1 MISLLLNI
9 LILSVAGLS
18 IATLPQSIGA
28 IVFVSLDHFLV
39 TLIAVCPIALF
50 SLNALPEKF
59 RHWCNWLFTV
69 LALIASFFMMNKL
82 TVSSENGMNQASLLF
97 VQMLIA
103 FILAGSLGRK
113 LMSLIKR
120 LQWQSTDNENTAFN
134 LKTGLGIYLLA
145 ATVIPFM
152 HTQFLVTY
160 HQTQFQEAMNHQRI
174 EKARINAR
182 DWIRLAP
189 QAKWNSLKVTTVYKD
204 LQKQCDALKQQL
216 SRFGSEV
223 RSDQIGARIQMHLH
237 LDQNENAIELIQ
249 PLLNSSQAALAWDTY
264 GLILQRE
271 EKWHES
277 LDAYSI
283 ALKLWQNNADNP
295 QALAGLTSAYRG
307 IALAEKQIGQ
317 TTEAEAAYQKLIT
330 LAPTAENHFLLAR
343 YYEEKQQSELAM
355 KHANRAATL
364 APEQFAVPAQK
375 LIDMM
380 KSSHF
385 GCFRIYRSSQPGT
398 SLP

>member
-204 LQKQCDALKQQL
+204 LQKQCDALKQ
-216 SRFGSEV
+216 
-223 RSDQIGARIQMHLH
+223 
-237 LDQNENAIELIQ
+237 
-249 PLLNSSQAALAWDTY
+249 
-264 GLILQRE
+264 
-271 EKWHES
+271 
-277 LDAYSI
+277 
-283 ALKLWQNNADNP
+283 
-295 QALAGLTSAYRG
+295 
-307 IALAEKQIGQ
+307 
-317 TTEAEAAYQKLIT
+317 
-330 LAPTAENHFLLAR
+330 
-343 YYEEKQQSELAM
+343 
-355 KHANRAATL
+355 
-364 APEQFAVPAQK
+364 
-375 LIDMM
+375 
-380 KSSHF
+380 
-385 GCFRIYRSSQPGT
+385 
-398 SLP
+398 

>member
-103 FILAGSLGRK
+103 FIMAGSLGRK

-237 LDQNENAIELIQ
+237 LDQHENAIELIQ

-398 SLP
+398 YLP

>member
-1 MISLLLNI
+1 M
-9 LILSVAGLS
+9 AGLS

-39 TLIAVCPIALF
+39 TLIAVCPLALF
-50 SLNALPEKF
+50 SLNALPKNF
-59 RHWCNWLFTV
+59 RHWFNWLFTV
-69 LALIASFFMMNKL
+69 LALIASLCMMNKV
-82 TVSSENGMNQASLLF
+82 TVSSENGLNQASLLF

-103 FILAGSLGRK
+103 CILAGSLGRN
-113 LMSLIKR
+113 LPSLIKR
-120 LQWQSTDNENTAFN
+120 LQWQSTDNENTAIK
-134 LKTGLGIYLLA
+134 LKTRLGIFLLA
-145 ATVIPFM
+145 ATVIPFI
-152 HTQFLVTY
+152 HSQFLVTY

-174 EKARINAR
+174 EKARVYAR
-182 DWIRLAP
+182 DWSRLAP
-189 QAKWNSLKVTTVYKD
+189 QAKWNSLKVITFYKD

-223 RSDQIGARIQMHLH
+223 RPDQIGARIQMHLH
-237 LDQNENAIELIQ
+237 LDQHENAIELIQ

-271 EKWHES
+271 GEWGES

-283 ALKLWQNNADNP
+283 ALKLWQNKAGNS
-295 QALAGLTSAYRG
+295 QASAGQTSAYRG
-307 IALAEKQIGQ
+307 IALAEKQIGK
-317 TTEAEAAYQKLIT
+317 TEKAEAAYQKLIA

-343 YYEEKQQSELAM
+343 FYEEKQRSELAM
-355 KHANRAATL
+355 KHATRAAAL
-364 APEQFAVPAQK
+364 APDQFTEPAQK

-380 KSSHF
+380 KTSHF

-398 SLP
+398 SLQ